1 MVALSPPAP
10 AGVNADVSQPL
21 SAVQIRV
28 FLLCA
33 FVVFLDGYD
42 LQAMALA
49 VPTLARQWQLSPTAF
64 STALA
69 ASLLGLGLGSAF
81 LAPLGDRLG
90 RRPLLLG
97 GLAIILTTSVGAATA
112 ASPLQLAFWRLL
124 IGLGLGV
131 CQSNASAL
139 TAEYAPLAR
148 RATIMTLMG
157 VCVSLGA
164 VVAGLTAPQVIAAAG
179 WRGLFLVGAAL
190 PLLASAAAA
199 VGLRESPAILAAAAT
214 GVHVAGSTVGGTL
227 RALLRPPYRQRTLL
241 LWLVYGLSSMLLYF
255 LISWLPVFL
264 TAAGWSR
271 SQAPRGIALLQFG
284 GIAGSLTQAWLVDR
298 RRAIPA
304 LVGGYVVSLI
314 SALLFVVPGTAPA
327 WPVLL
332 VLLGSGAAGVIMSLI
347 ALGAIFYP
355 PEIRVTGFGWAG
367 AVSRVGAVLGPLA
380 GGWIIAAGVSP
391 QVTLGLVAV
400 PSMLCILGT
409 LAMRRSVAEAQDG
422 GSVKIQI
429 ESSTHFTTGEI
440 P

>member
-10 AGVNADVSQPL
+10 AGATADVRRPL

-28 FLLCA
+28 FVLCA
-33 FVVFLDGYD
+33 LVVLLDGYD
-42 LQAMALA
+42 LQATALA

-64 STALA
+64 SMALA

-97 GLAIILTTSVGAATA
+97 GLAILLTTSVGAATA
-112 ASPLQLAFWRLL
+112 ASPLQLACWRLL
-124 IGLGLGV
+124 TGVGLGV

-148 RATIMTLMG
+148 RAFILTLMG
-157 VCVSLGA
+157 VFVSLGA
-164 VVAGLTAPQVIAAAG
+164 VLASLTAPQVIAAGG

-190 PLLASAAAA
+190 SLLALAAAA
-199 VGLRESPAILAAAAT
+199 VGLRESPALLAGAAT
-214 GVHVAGSTVGGTL
+214 TEAHAAGSKVGGGL
-227 RALLRPPYRQRTLL
+227 RALLRPPYRERTLL
-241 LWLVYGLSSMLLYF
+241 LWLVYGLSAMLLYS

-271 SQAPRGIALLQFG
+271 SQALRGIALLQFG
-284 GIAGSLTQAWLVDR
+284 GIAGSLIQAWLVDR
-298 RRAIPA
+298 RRAITA
-304 LVGGYVVSLI
+304 LVGGYLATLI
-314 SALLFVVPGTAPA
+314 SALLFAVPGTAPA

-332 VLLGSGAAGVIMSLI
+332 VLMGSGVAGVIMSLI

-355 PEIRVTGFGWAG
+355 APIRVTGFGWAG

-391 QVTLGLVAV
+391 RVTLGLVAV

-409 LAMRRSVAEAQDG
+409 LAMRRAVAEA
-422 GSVKIQI
+422 
-429 ESSTHFTTGEI
+429 THFTTPET